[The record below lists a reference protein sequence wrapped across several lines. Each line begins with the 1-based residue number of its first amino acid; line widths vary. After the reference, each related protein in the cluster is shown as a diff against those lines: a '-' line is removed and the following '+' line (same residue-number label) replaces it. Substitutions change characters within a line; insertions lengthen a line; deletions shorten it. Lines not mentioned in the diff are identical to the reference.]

1 MSINKENNLLNKKI
15 VYDLTSF
22 SHLDYPNHLSCI
34 VWIVGCGFRCDYCY
48 NSDIV
53 FTKSGKYSFN
63 DILSFLDTRINLLDA
78 IVLSGGEATG
88 VDLIP
93 FCKQVKK
100 KGFKIK
106 LDTNG
111 VNFEQI
117 KKLLEL
123 KLLDYIALD
132 YKAPKYKFTNIT
144 HSSLL
149 KFDQFEQTLIYLIN
163 NNFDFEVRTTVHSD
177 LLNENDINFII
188 NYLYNK
194 EYKGIYYLQNY
205 FDSNNTIGNISKQQ
219 YQLNINQINTE
230 KIKIQ
235 YRNF

>member
-1 MSINKENNLLNKKI
+1 VSINKENNLLNKKI

-22 SHLDYPNHLSCI
+22 SHLDYPSHLSCI